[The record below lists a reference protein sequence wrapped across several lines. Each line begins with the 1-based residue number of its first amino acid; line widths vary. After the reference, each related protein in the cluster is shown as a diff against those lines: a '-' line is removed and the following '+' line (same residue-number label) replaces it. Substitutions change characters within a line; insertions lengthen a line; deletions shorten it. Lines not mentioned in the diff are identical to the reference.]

1 MHSSL
6 KRSTSLTIQAG
17 GGIVVAIFIVL
28 MRQGVVLPIM
38 VGIVAGVVTGL
49 MRRLAIRETAELL
62 SRSRTSK
69 EVRAAVAS
77 TPEGR
82 ISVGLIW
89 IGVAAIAVITK
100 LGGDQAFFYR
110 FLAGFMALLV
120 ARESMAFS
128 ALRDVERLEGS
139 GGGGQGSGDARPF
152 RDPL

>member
-6 KRSTSLTIQAG
+6 KRARSLTIQAG

-28 MRQGVVLPIM
+28 MRHGVVLPIM

-62 SRSRTSK
+62 GRSRTSK
-69 EVRAAVAS
+69 DVRAAIAS

-120 ARESMAFS
+120 ARESMAYS
-128 ALRDVERLEGS
+128 ALRDVQQAAESAPASEATG
-139 GGGGQGSGDARPF
+139 
-152 RDPL
+152 

>member
-62 SRSRTSK
+62 GRSRTSK
-69 EVRAAVAS
+69 DVRAAIAS

-120 ARESMAFS
+120 ARESMAYS
-128 ALRDVERLEGS
+128 ALRDVQRAAESVPASEATG
-139 GGGGQGSGDARPF
+139 
-152 RDPL
+152 